1 MHDDTQP
8 PPQRRPARATT
19 AVTRPVAATPVSSDR
34 ILLAEDNPVNQKVA
48 TAMLEHLGFCVDVV
62 DNGVEAVIAATMVP
76 YRAILMDCQI
86 PALNG
91 YEATIEI
98 RNTWGASRSS
108 PIIAVTSSVTETDQK
123 RGRAAGMD
131 GFLAKPL
138 SLESLSAGMA
148 RWAPDTSKRPSPD
161 RYPSDPSP
169 TDPPTDSQGPPEPVD
184 LERPALDADVV
195 GRLERLGAAAGED
208 LMGQLTTLFLTD
220 ADTQIEALRDAS
232 ARDDG
237 PALMSLA
244 HTMCGASANLGAA
257 ELARLCARLATDG
270 AVRGVEEVD
279 GLLRSLEA
287 ELDRVRRALTSPA
300 VSPLSTVLP

>member
-1 MHDDTQP
+1 
-8 PPQRRPARATT
+8 
-19 AVTRPVAATPVSSDR
+19 
-34 ILLAEDNPVNQKVA
+34 LLAEDNPVNQKVA

-148 RWAPDTSKRPSPD
+148 RWAPDPSRPAPSVFPAETSPAGNDSLADAIDPD
-161 RYPSDPSP
+161 
-169 TDPPTDSQGPPEPVD
+169 
-184 LERPALDADVV
+184 RPALDSEVV

-208 LMGQLTTLFLTD
+208 LMGQLTALFLTD
-220 ADTQIEALRDAS
+220 ADTQIDALRDAF

-270 AVRGVEEVD
+270 AVGGVEDVNA
-279 GLLRSLEA
+279 LLRSLEA
-287 ELDRVRRALTSPA
+287 ELDRVRCALMSPA
-300 VSPLSTVLP
+300 ASRMPTLLP

>member
-1 MHDDTQP
+1 MPDGTQRP
-8 PPQRRPARATT
+8 PHRRSAKADT
-19 AVTRPVAATPVSSDR
+19 AVTRPESATPLSSDR

-98 RNTWGASRSS
+98 RNMWGASRSS
-108 PIIAVTSSVTETDQK
+108 PIIAVTSSVSETDRK

-148 RWAPDTSKRPSPD
+148 RWAPDPSQPALSPFPAEPLSTGNDNSPD
-161 RYPSDPSP
+161 PIDP
-169 TDPPTDSQGPPEPVD
+169 D
-184 LERPALDADVV
+184 RPALDAEVV
-195 GRLERLGAAAGED
+195 GRLERLGSAAGED

-220 ADTQIEALRDAS
+220 ADTQIDALRDAF

-244 HTMCGASANLGAA
+244 HTLCGASANLGAA

-270 AVRGVEEVD
+270 AVGGVEDVD
-279 GLLRSLEA
+279 ALLQSVES
-287 ELDRVRRALTSPA
+287 ELDRVRCALMSPA
-300 VSPLSTVLP
+300 ASPMSTLFP